1 MQAKP
6 KNKGFVAI
14 LVTIIILVAMITIS
28 HSVSGLVIAQH
39 RISADVLKSTQAYLA
54 AESGIE
60 DILLRFEKNENWS
73 TPYTLNVGGA
83 TTTVDISDIVGGTRT
98 VTSEGD
104 LADRIRKLQLV
115 YQITADEISFR
126 YGAQVGDGGMEMDNN
141 SRIKGNVFS
150 NGSVVSPNKGYID
163 GTIKV
168 ATIGSKI
175 EELIVQD
182 DAYTHN
188 CKNCTI
194 GGNLYFSGGSKQ
206 NCTSTLGEKSHPTTT
221 AQALPISQE
230 LIDKWKDEAEL
241 GGVIVGD
248 YTVPGGA
255 TVYLGPKK
263 ITGTTT
269 IENNATLILT
279 GTLWVENN
287 IIIKNGA
294 TVKLDPGSYWGLSGI
309 FMADGKISIKPG
321 VSLEGSGI
329 GGSYLLLLS
338 TNSSLVKTS
347 PAIEID
353 NTTAGGI
360 FYANN
365 GLIVVKNNVEAREV
379 TAYQVYLEENAEVNY
394 ETGLMDTEFSSGP
407 GGSWEVGGWREVE

>member
-141 SRIKGNVFS
+141 SRIKGQCF
-150 NGSVVSPNKGYID
+150 
-163 GTIKV
+163 
-168 ATIGSKI
+168 
-175 EELIVQD
+175 
-182 DAYTHN
+182 
-188 CKNCTI
+188 
-194 GGNLYFSGGSKQ
+194 F
-206 NCTSTLGEKSHPTTT
+206 
-221 AQALPISQE
+221 
-230 LIDKWKDEAEL
+230 
-241 GGVIVGD
+241 
-248 YTVPGGA
+248 
-255 TVYLGPKK
+255 
-263 ITGTTT
+263 
-269 IENNATLILT
+269 
-279 GTLWVENN
+279 
-287 IIIKNGA
+287 
-294 TVKLDPGSYWGLSGI
+294 
-309 FMADGKISIKPG
+309 
-321 VSLEGSGI
+321 
-329 GGSYLLLLS
+329 
-338 TNSSLVKTS
+338 
-347 PAIEID
+347 
-353 NTTAGGI
+353 
-360 FYANN
+360 
-365 GLIVVKNNVEAREV
+365 
-379 TAYQVYLEENAEVNY
+379 
-394 ETGLMDTEFSSGP
+394 
-407 GGSWEVGGWREVE
+407 